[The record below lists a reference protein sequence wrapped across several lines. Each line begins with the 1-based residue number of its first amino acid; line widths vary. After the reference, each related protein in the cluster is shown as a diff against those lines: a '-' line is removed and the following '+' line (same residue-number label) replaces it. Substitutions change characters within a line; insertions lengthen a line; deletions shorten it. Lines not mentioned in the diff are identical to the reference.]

1 MLRFLTLVTAML
13 RPNRNKK
20 VLIINQIRTF
30 FVLLRCYDFF
40 TIIVYTKIKK
50 KKKGKEK
57 GRKLGICVFCIENI
71 GDFFVTA

>member
-1 MLRFLTLVTAML
+1 ML

-20 VLIINQIRTF
+20 VLIMNQIRTL

-40 TIIVYTKIKK
+40 TIIVYRKIKK
-50 KKKGKEK
+50 KKKGIEK
-57 GRKLGICVFCIENI
+57 GRKSDICVFCIENI

>member
-1 MLRFLTLVTAML
+1 ML

-20 VLIINQIRTF
+20 VLIMNQIRTL

-40 TIIVYTKIKK
+40 TIIVYRKIKK
-50 KKKGKEK
+50 KKKGIEK
-57 GRKLGICVFCIENI
+57 GMKLSICVFCIENI